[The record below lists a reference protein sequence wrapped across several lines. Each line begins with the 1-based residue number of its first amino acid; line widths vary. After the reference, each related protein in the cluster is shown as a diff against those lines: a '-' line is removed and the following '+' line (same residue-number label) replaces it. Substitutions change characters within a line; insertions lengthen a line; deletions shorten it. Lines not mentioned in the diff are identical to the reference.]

1 MRVGLSV
8 SLLALV
14 LAGCAA
20 GPAGGVAVD
29 MRKAVLV
36 LDKTPT

>member
-1 MRVGLSV
+1 VKVGFSV

-20 GPAGGVAVD
+20 GPAGGVAID

-36 LDKTPT
+36 LDKAPT